1 MPGLPDYA
9 LKLIHQIAKSNGYT
23 EYTFDFEAGPK
34 LNEHNGSVMRSIS
47 ICGKRTINNETCTDP
62 LDLVCKLLP
71 NVANYQ
77 GFDIHKIFQREA
89 YVYNTIL
96 PILASFQREKK
107 LPANERFASYPK
119 CYAAIAD
126 KEKNQFV
133 IIMQDL
139 RPKNFGI
146 WPKQIIAP
154 ADHFYKILDQLGR
167 LHGISFALKDQR
179 PDIYNELRQ
188 TNDLLRHLF
197 NQKSSLRPLL
207 GYDKAIAT
215 LKNKKHIKIAEEI
228 KKNASTLFDD
238 CLRVDLCE
246 AFGVISHSDS
256 HNNNI
261 LYQYDEKVSRPLEL
275 C

>member
-1 MPGLPDYA
+1 MPDLPEYA
-9 LKLIHQIAKSNGYT
+9 VKLIHQIAKSIGFT
-23 EYTFDFEAGPK
+23 EYALDSEAGLK
-34 LNEHNGSVMRSIS
+34 LNEHFGSVMRSIS
-47 ICGKRTINNETCTDP
+47 ICGKRRVNNEMTADQV
-62 LDLVCKLLP
+62 DLLCKLLP
-71 NVANYQ
+71 HGANYQ

-96 PILASFQREKK
+96 PLLASFQDEKE
-107 LPANERFASYPK
+107 LPASECFASYPK

-139 RPKNFGI
+139 RPKNFVI

-154 ADHFYKILDQLGR
+154 ADHYYKIMEQLGR

-179 PDIYNELRQ
+179 PDVYNELRQ

-228 KKNASTLFDD
+228 KKNVSKLFDD

-246 AFGVISHSDS
+246 PFGVICHSDS

-261 LYQYDEKVSRPLEL
+261 LYQYDEKVNMWN
-275 C
+275 